1 GSHPVSVLML
11 VAVGFAV
18 VAAACLALAGR
29 AFRKRR
35 PLSFL
40 IRTLT
45 AALFVALSA
54 IAVLIAVGTDGYRAL
69 TDEQLAAT
77 VQVTPTG
84 IHRFS
89 AAFTF
94 PDSRTATYDVAGDQ
108 LYVDARILKWHYWAH
123 LLGLHTLY
131 ALDRVGGRYADL
143 DDELHQ
149 PRTLYALGARRS
161 VDLFKLIREYSVLAP
176 LADAQYGSGTFLDVT
191 RPATLE
197 IRVSTTGLLVR
208 ARHE

>member
-1 GSHPVSVLML
+1 MSAVLL

-18 VAAACLALAGR
+18 VAIAFLALAGR
-29 AFRKRR
+29 AFHKRR

-45 AALFVALSA
+45 AALFVALA
-54 IAVLIAVGTDGYRAL
+54 ALALLIAVGTRGYRAL

-77 VQVTPTG
+77 VRVTPTG
-84 IHRFS
+84 THRFS
-89 AAFTF
+89 ALFSF
-94 PDSRTATYDVAGDQ
+94 PDSSTATYDVAGDQ
-108 LYVDARILKWHYWAH
+108 LYVDARILKWHYWA
-123 LLGLHTLY
+123 GLVGLRTLY

-149 PRTLYALGARRS
+149 PRTLYALGARRPI
-161 VDLFKLIREYSVLAP
+161 DLFAMIRRYSVLAP
-176 LADAQYGSGTFLDVT
+176 LADAEYGNGTFLDVT

-197 IRVSTTGLLVR
+197 VRVSTTGLLVR
-208 ARHE
+208 ARQE